1 MLTSDLNLSKN
12 CKRIEILKCVLKNV
26 HYYYYY
32 YYRHEDTQTCLTWRD
47 RKVCENV
54 WPLGET
60 TINLQ
65 LV

>member
-32 YYRHEDTQTCLTWRD
+32 YYYYKITL
-47 RKVCENV
+47 
-54 WPLGET
+54 
-60 TINLQ
+60 
-65 LV
+65 LVISPKFRYLPNIKDMFIRMVKFYP

>member
-32 YYRHEDTQTCLTWRD
+32 YLGQISLVEAMS
-47 RKVCENV
+47 KVKKNV
-54 WPLGET
+54 SILE
-60 TINLQ
+60 ILQ
-65 LV
+65 IFFKDKWLLL

>member
-32 YYRHEDTQTCLTWRD
+32 YYSAQQYLAKDA
-47 RKVCENV
+47 ENIH
-54 WPLGET
+54 LGEYHH
-60 TINLQ
+60 TISSK
-65 LV
+65 

>member
-32 YYRHEDTQTCLTWRD
+32 YYDWL
-47 RKVCENV
+47 
-54 WPLGET
+54 
-60 TINLQ
+60 LQ
-65 LV
+65 LSDYRCLITTEQNDL